1 MQARTGQRLRIHG
14 RTVGAPDEEGEIIEV
29 HGDDGA
35 PPYLVKFEGGHER
48 LIFPGPDCE
57 VTTPEG

>member
-1 MQARTGQRLRIHG
+1 MQASTGQRLRIHG
-14 RTVGAPDEEGEIIEV
+14 KTVGAPDEEGEIVEV

-35 PPYLVKFEGGHER
+35 PPYLVKFDNGSER

-57 VTTPEG
+57 VTSGS